1 MIFSKI
7 RKKYK
12 EGRFHELAAQWRW
25 MGIYIRRYWLL
36 VGFYTLLGASG
47 SFLSLGTTM
56 VSRSLVDA
64 VTGYNTQ
71 NIATVACLYVG
82 VGVGQIFINVIKQ
95 RISLRIR
102 LKIVNEIR
110 CDIFSQVMQTDW
122 EALSGY
128 STGDLLYRMNGDAG
142 GVANSILTFIPNL
155 VSTLITFGGAF
166 VVMLQNDPTMAL
178 IALGGAPISLL
189 ASRYS
194 MRKMREYQQKNQE
207 FSSSKMS
214 FDQETFQNLQMIKAF
229 DLVGTFTN
237 RFRKIQDESVKISMD
252 QNKYQSRGSILTSLV
267 GQAIG
272 YACYGFAVY
281 RLWTGDVSYGTMTML
296 VGMAGSLRGSF
307 SSVVSLAP
315 TAIHA
320 GISAGRIMEL
330 VELPREVVEDNP
342 HIRSMKKKAKET
354 GIRVEMKQV
363 DFWYG
368 DTGKPVYTDAS
379 FTAAPGEIIG
389 LIGPSGRG
397 KTTTL
402 RLLLGLF
409 HPKGGEI
416 TVETPGGKPEP
427 VSSATRC
434 LFSYIPQGNTLFTG
448 TVAENLRILKPDA
461 TDEELVSAL
470 KQACAWE
477 FVSELEDG
485 LNTEVQE
492 NGKRFSEGQKQRLSI
507 ARALLAD
514 APVLLLDEA
523 TSALDMETEH
533 KVLRNIIRK
542 DPRRTV
548 IVVAHR
554 PSVFDLCT
562 RVYKIADGKMMPS
575 QEIPK
580 EEALSLL
587 TEEVETFA

>member
-1 MIFSKI
+1 
-7 RKKYK
+7 
-12 EGRFHELAAQWRW
+12 
-25 MGIYIRRYWLL
+25 
-36 VGFYTLLGASG
+36 
-47 SFLSLGTTM
+47 
-56 VSRSLVDA
+56 
-64 VTGYNTQ
+64 
-71 NIATVACLYVG
+71 
-82 VGVGQIFINVIKQ
+82 
-95 RISLRIR
+95 
-102 LKIVNEIR
+102 
-110 CDIFSQVMQTDW
+110 
-122 EALSGY
+122 
-128 STGDLLYRMNGDAG
+128 
-142 GVANSILTFIPNL
+142 
-155 VSTLITFGGAF
+155 
-166 VVMLQNDPTMAL
+166 
-178 IALGGAPISLL
+178 
-189 ASRYS
+189 
-194 MRKMREYQQKNQE
+194 
-207 FSSSKMS
+207 
-214 FDQETFQNLQMIKAF
+214 
-229 DLVGTFTN
+229 
-237 RFRKIQDESVKISMD
+237 
-252 QNKYQSRGSILTSLV
+252 
-267 GQAIG
+267 
-272 YACYGFAVY
+272 
-281 RLWTGDVSYGTMTML
+281 MTML

-354 GIRVEMKQV
+354 GIQVEMNQV

-379 FTAAPGEIIG
+379 FTAAPGEIVG

-409 HPKGGEI
+409 HPKKGEI
-416 TVETPGGKPEP
+416 TVKNPGGEPEL

-434 LFSYIPQGNTLFTG
+434 LFSYIPQGNTLFAG

-461 TDEELVSAL
+461 TDEELISAL

-533 KVLRNIIRK
+533 QVLRNIIRK
-542 DPRRTV
+542 DPHRTV

-562 RVYKIADGKMMPS
+562 RVYKIADGQMQPTSVVPKQES
-575 QEIPK
+575 QLAIY
-580 EEALSLL
+580 
-587 TEEVETFA
+587 

>member
-1 MIFSKI
+1 MTVPVNSLPSRIASVFAIS
-7 RKKYK
+7 RPS
-12 EGRFHELAAQWRW
+12 AQ
-25 MGIYIRRYWLL
+25 M
-36 VGFYTLLGASG
+36 
-47 SFLSLGTTM
+47 
-56 VSRSLVDA
+56 
-64 VTGYNTQ
+64 
-71 NIATVACLYVG
+71 
-82 VGVGQIFINVIKQ
+82 
-95 RISLRIR
+95 
-102 LKIVNEIR
+102 
-110 CDIFSQVMQTDW
+110 
-122 EALSGY
+122 
-128 STGDLLYRMNGDAG
+128 
-142 GVANSILTFIPNL
+142 TFIPSFSAIAEAIGSN
-155 VSTLITFGGAF
+155 GAF
-166 VVMLQNDPTMAL
+166 RPGFHSDPTMAL
-178 IALGGAPISLL
+178 IALAGAPISLL

-207 FSSSKMS
+207 FSSNKMS

-229 DLVGTFTN
+229 DLVGTFTS

-252 QNKYQSRGSILTSLV
+252 QNKYQSRGSVLTSLV

-315 TAIHA
+315 TAINA

-342 HIRSMKKKAKET
+342 HIQSMKENAKSK
-354 GIRVEMKQV
+354 GIKVVMDQV

-379 FTAAPGEIIG
+379 FTASPGEIIG

-409 HPKGGEI
+409 HPKGGRI
-416 TVETPGGKPEP
+416 TVENPGEEPEV

-461 TDEELVSAL
+461 TDEELISAL

-514 APVLLLDEA
+514 NPVLLLDEA
-523 TSALDMETEH
+523 TSALDMDTEH
-533 KVLRNIIRK
+533 RVLRNIIRK
-542 DPRRTV
+542 DPHRTV

-554 PSVFDLCT
+554 PSVFDMCT
-562 RVYKIADGKMMPS
+562 RVYKIADGKITLSEKLP
-575 QEIPK
+575 
-580 EEALSLL
+580 EEQSDLALL
-587 TEEVETFA
+587 TEDSNFAAKN

>member
-307 SSVVSLAP
+307 SSVTGLLP
-315 TAIHA
+315 TAIRA
-320 GISAGRIMEL
+320 GISAGRVMEL
-330 VELPREVVEDNP
+330 VEMPKED
-342 HIRSMKKKAKET
+342 RSKEQEAKKLLKKAGDSGLYLKMED
-354 GIRVEMKQV
+354 GA
-363 DFWYG
+363 FWYEE
-368 DTGKPVYTDAS
+368 DKPVYTHAS
-379 FTAAPGEIIG
+379 FYGAPGEIIG
-389 LIGPSGRG
+389 LIGPSGQG
-397 KTTTL
+397 KTTTF
-402 RLLLGLF
+402 RLFLGLYALREGSLSIGV
-409 HPKGGEI
+409 PGGESLSI
-416 TVETPGGKPEP
+416 
-427 VSSATRC
+427 SSSTRC
-434 LFSYIPQGNTLFTG
+434 LFRYIPQGNTLFQG
-448 TVAENLRILKPDA
+448 TIADNLKMMKADA
-461 TDEELVSAL
+461 SEEELIRAL
-470 KQACAWE
+470 KTACAWE
-477 FVSELEDG
+477 FVEKLEHGVD
-485 LNTEVQE
+485 TEVRELGQ
-492 NGKRFSEGQKQRLSI
+492 RFSEGQKQRISI
-507 ARALLAD
+507 ARALLSE

-523 TSALDMETEH
+523 TSALDMDTERR
-533 KVLRNIIRK
+533 VIANIVK
-542 DPRRTV
+542 NDPKRL
-548 IVVAHR
+548 IVVAAHR
-554 PSVFDLCT
+554 PSVFSVCDRIY
-562 RVYKIADGKMMPS
+562 RVKDGRF
-575 QEIPK
+575 
-580 EEALSLL
+580 EETDGEDKKRLQSGS
-587 TEEVETFA
+587 V